1 MKTSQIIPVTPGVI
15 HYTPRRRPNIR
26 AALIISGVCLVI
38 AALLLLAYLT
48 AMDVPT
54 DSFCVA
60 DPHGLGA
67 RLFFTPN
74 GWLFIVGGGR

>member
-1 MKTSQIIPVTPGVI
+1 MNTKIIPTTPGVI

-26 AALIISGVCLVI
+26 AALIISGVCLLI

-48 AMDVPT
+48 AVDMPT
-54 DSFCVA
+54 DSFRVWA
-60 DPHGLGA
+60 PSGLGA

-74 GWLFIVGGGR
+74 GGWLLIVGGGK